1 MKVNL
6 GANGILT
13 YIVKKEE
20 EIPTLKEA
28 YELVGTD
35 IIECVNLMGGDCFLI
50 CEEGKLRNKSINRY
64 ATEVWEKSFS
74 SDNNSY
80 QFYDVIVGNAIYI
93 PKNLRKDHW

>member
-1 MKVNL
+1 MKKKI
-6 GANGILT
+6 GANNIIT
-13 YIVKKEE
+13 FIIEDKDK
-20 EIPTLKEA
+20 IPDLAEA
-28 YELVGTD
+28 YKLIETD

-50 CEEGKLRNKSINRY
+50 CEEGKLRNKRINRY

-93 PKNLRKDHW
+93 PKHLRKDHW